1 MIRLICRLFLFV
13 LFIGL
18 LQNIFDLCTEMRE
31 DSNTI
36 IRLMGYL
43 LDIAVSFF
51 LILVILHFLL

>member
-1 MIRLICRLFLFV
+1 MIRLICHLFV

-18 LQNIFDLCTEMRE
+18 LQIIFDLCTEMRE

>member
-1 MIRLICRLFLFV
+1 MIRLICHLFLFV

-18 LQNIFDLCTEMRE
+18 LQIIFDLCTEMRE

-43 LDIAVSFF
+43 LDIALSFF